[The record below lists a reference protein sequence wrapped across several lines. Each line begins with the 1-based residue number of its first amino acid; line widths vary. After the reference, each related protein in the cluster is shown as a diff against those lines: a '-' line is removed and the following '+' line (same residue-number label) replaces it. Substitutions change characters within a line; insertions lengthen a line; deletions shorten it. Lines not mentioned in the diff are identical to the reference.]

1 MTPLEIN
8 KMHNGNKPN
17 LDELPTSTQLVK
29 STIIAALAAIVI
41 LITIVLPSEY
51 GIDPTGIGKAVG
63 LAEMGEIKVQLA
75 EEAEADRLL
84 ELQNTGTVEE
94 QSSLGV
100 GFFSFFVGAAQAQT
114 AKPEWTDQYS
124 VTLAPGVGIEV
135 KLVME
140 EGAEAEFLW
149 VAENGVVNF
158 DLHGDGGGENISYEK
173 GRAVAGD
180 EGVLTAAFTGNHG
193 WFWRNRDRQDV
204 TVTLFVR
211 GDYSEMKLP

>member
-1 MTPLEIN
+1 
-8 KMHNGNKPN
+8 MHNGNKPN
-17 LDELPTSTQLVK
+17 LDELPTSAQLIK
-29 STIIAALAAIVI
+29 STIIAAVAAFVI
-41 LITIVLPSEY
+41 LVTVVLPSEY

-84 ELQNTGTVEE
+84 GLQNSGGIE
-94 QSSLGV
+94 QQSNLGG
-100 GFFSFFVGAAQAQT
+100 GFFGIFVGAAHAQT
-114 AKPEWTDQYS
+114 ADPEWTDEYS
-124 VTLAPGVGIEV
+124 VTLTPGEGIEV

-149 VAENGVVNF
+149 VAEDGVVNF

-173 GRAVAGD
+173 GRAVPGD

-193 WFWRNRDRQDV
+193 WFWRNRDGQDV
-204 TVTLFVR
+204 TVTLYVR

>member
-1 MTPLEIN
+1 M

-17 LDELPTSTQLVK
+17 LDDLPTSAQLIK
-29 STIIAALAAIVI
+29 STILAAVAAVAI
-41 LITIVLPSEY
+41 LVTVVLPSEY
-51 GIDPTGIGKAVG
+51 GIDPTGVGKALG
-63 LAEMGEIKVQLA
+63 LAEMGEIKTQLS

-84 ELQNTGTVEE
+84 ERQNTGASDD
-94 QSSLGV
+94 QSSLGN
-100 GFFSFFVGAAQAQT
+100 GIFGYFFPAAHAQT
-114 AKPEWTDQYS
+114 AAPEWTDQYS
-124 VTLAPGVGIEV
+124 VTLPPGQGIEV

-140 EGAEAEFLW
+140 AGAEAEFLW

-173 GRAVAGD
+173 GRAVERA

-193 WFWRNRDRQDV
+193 WFWRNRDGQDV
-204 TVTLFVR
+204 KVTLYVR